1 MKQIF
6 TQNTS
11 ITLKKKNH
19 KSDLLSTH
27 QEFTLIDVFAS
38 AIRVLDFFAEN
49 QWHLKEEEVALSTLA
64 DKRLWIPDLEGLL
77 KNELA
82 LGLDVFIETWKGH
95 SFVNKV
101 NTTVS
106 YCLWD
111 LFFDD
116 FLY

>member
-49 QWHLKEEEVALSTLA
+49 Q
-64 DKRLWIPDLEGLL
+64 
-77 KNELA
+77 
-82 LGLDVFIETWKGH
+82 
-95 SFVNKV
+95 
-101 NTTVS
+101 
-106 YCLWD
+106 
-111 LFFDD
+111 
-116 FLY
+116 